1 MLQDSAAAA
10 APSGGG
16 SPVTPTGSQPQ
27 EDNVRP
33 GSRWEAVGARKDG
46 RRRVVTLIARV
57 GPLKVEIE
65 DIESG
70 RRKAIQT
77 ASLLTNYT
85 YLGAGEPPAHTQPAR
100 NATGTP
106 TQLGA
111 EVERL
116 RRALA
121 EAAVPGTRITTI
133 QWPVTPALAEALLAN
148 NPSNRAPSLDV
159 VTQYAR
165 DLTQGNWPVSHQGIA
180 LGPEMEL
187 GDGAHRCLAII
198 KSGVTP
204 TLLVTRYHE
213 RADYEIARRTWDSGR
228 RRSKANVLELSGL
241 VPKGRGRHTAAVLE
255 AVTYVDGRYPG
266 HPTND
271 DLVAMYNEFR
281 TSVEAVAKLNPAEF
295 MAPTRAAFVIAHR
308 KAPKEVE
315 ECIRLVA
322 EKVGYQEGSAAHSL
336 VLKIPELQ
344 KTKARKDRDR
354 TGLMKDVLSLLYK
367 HVRGEPGVTVVK
379 QNSAAYAF
387 FLGSHFRETS
397 GR

>member
-1 MLQDSAAAA
+1 MLQDSAAVAA
-10 APSGGG
+10 PGGASSSGAPSG
-16 SPVTPTGSQPQ
+16 SQAQ

-46 RRRVVTLIARV
+46 RRRVVALIAHV

-65 DIESG
+65 DAESG
-70 RRKAIQT
+70 RRKTIQT

-180 LGPEMEL
+180 LGPELEL
-187 GDGAHRCLAII
+187 GDGAHRCLAIV
-198 KSGVTP
+198 KSGVTA
-204 TLLVTRYHE
+204 TMLVTRYHE

-228 RRSKANVLELSGL
+228 RRSKANVLELAGL
-241 VPKGRGRHTAAVLE
+241 VPKGQGKYTAALLE

-271 DLVAMYNEFR
+271 DLVAMYQQFKP
-281 TSVEAVAKLNPAEF
+281 SIDAVAKLNPHEF
-295 MAPTRAAFVIAHR
+295 LAPTRAAFVIAHR
-308 KAPKEVE
+308 KAALQ
-315 ECIRLVA
+315 IDDAIMFVA
-322 EKVGYQEGSAAHSL
+322 NKAGVLHGSAAHTL
-336 VLKIPELQ
+336 VLKLPELQ
-344 KTKARKDRDR
+344 KTKGRKDRV
-354 TGLMKDVLSLLYK
+354 GLMKDVLSLLYK
-367 HVRGEPGVTVVK
+367 HVRREPGVTVIK
-379 QNSAAYAF
+379 QNAAAYQF
-387 FLGSHFRETS
+387 FLGEHFRES
-397 GR
+397 RRR